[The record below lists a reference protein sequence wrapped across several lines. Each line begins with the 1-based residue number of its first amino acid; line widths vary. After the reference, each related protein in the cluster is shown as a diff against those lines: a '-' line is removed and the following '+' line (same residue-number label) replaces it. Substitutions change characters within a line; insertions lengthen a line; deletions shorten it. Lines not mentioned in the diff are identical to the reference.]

1 MNNDKDIMER
11 VEVKTPW
18 FRMTADDIDWKTVVV
33 VAMIL
38 AAVVYIIKG

>member
-1 MNNDKDIMER
+1 MNDDKDVLER

-18 FRMTADDIDWKTVVV
+18 FGMKIDEIDWKTVLI